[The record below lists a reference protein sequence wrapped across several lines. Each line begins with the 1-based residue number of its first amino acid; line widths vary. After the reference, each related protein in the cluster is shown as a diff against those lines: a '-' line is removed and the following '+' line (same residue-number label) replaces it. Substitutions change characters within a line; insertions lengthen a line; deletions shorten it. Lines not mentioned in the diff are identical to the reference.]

1 MLMTAEFSTHLAFK
15 FLPTLLLRIDPACY
29 CALPS
34 GTQHTAHHREE
45 SIRYFQCVLTAK
57 TACQLIFLLSYLFLL
72 RLSLLHNS
80 FPYLSSLFLMQSRE
94 DINEKKGIRFTPLPK
109 SCFPVFEHCSFVQ
122 IFLKEGRWSLRHRV
136 RRGKW
141 GCSFCRT
148 MSTNPKTENVTKS
161 SPMTMKEGKYFP
173 LKKF

>member
-1 MLMTAEFSTHLAFK
+1 MPERKENLLQIDVPMKQVDYFDITRNALRTKNFFLSTTWQCFVCGLLLFLPWGLACSMLMTAEFSTHLAFK

-57 TACQLIFLLSYLFLL
+57 TACQLIFILSYLFLL

-109 SCFPVFEHCSFVQ
+109 SCFPV
-122 IFLKEGRWSLRHRV
+122 L
-136 RRGKW
+136 
-141 GCSFCRT
+141 
-148 MSTNPKTENVTKS
+148 
-161 SPMTMKEGKYFP
+161 
-173 LKKF
+173 